1 MKNIH
6 YIVVKVSSYDPENG
20 FREWY
25 ELQQQLGTDD
35 IYINLEN
42 INESNRTNDSFN

>member
-1 MKNIH
+1 MEKMH

-25 ELQQQLGTDD
+25 ELQPQLNENH
-35 IYINLEN
+35 ICINLESL
-42 INESNRTNDSFN
+42 NEQDRSDE